1 MNMES
6 KEQLEITDNEFQ
18 RQYEGRKGDILARI
32 EYAQQDRKIFL
43 TKLILPEELE
53 DDVDFRNEFLTAVFD
68 SIREEKEVKIVPTHP
83 KIAGFVRRYRN
94 KYKDMLPVGIAI

>member
-1 MNMES
+1 MENTN
-6 KEQLEITDNEFQ
+6 KLELTDNEFQ

-43 TKLILPEELE
+43 TKLIIPEEVE
-53 DDVDFRNEFLTAVFD
+53 DDVDFRNEFIKAVFD
-68 SIREEKEVKIVPTHP
+68 SIRENKDVKVVPTHP

-94 KYKDMLPVGIAI
+94 MYKDMLPVGIAI

>member
-1 MNMES
+1 MES
-6 KEQLEITDNEFQ
+6 KEPLEITDNEFL

-68 SIREEKEVKIVPTHP
+68 SIREEKDVKIVPTHP

>member
-1 MNMES
+1 MES
-6 KEQLEITDNEFQ
+6 NTQLEITDNEFL
-18 RQYEGRKGDILARI
+18 RQYEGRKGDLTALI

-53 DDVDFRNEFLTAVFD
+53 DEVEFRNEFLTAIFAH
-68 SIREEKEVKIVPTHP
+68 IREHKDVKVVPTHP

-94 KYKDMLPVGIAI
+94 MYKDMLPVGIAI

>member
-1 MNMES
+1 MENTT
-6 KEQLEITDNEFQ
+6 KLELTDNEFQ

-43 TKLILPEELE
+43 TKLILPEEVE
-53 DDVDFRNEFLTAVFD
+53 DDVDFRNEFIKAVFD
-68 SIREEKEVKIVPTHP
+68 SIREHKDVKVVPTHP

-94 KYKDMLPVGIAI
+94 MYKDMLPVGIAI

>member
-1 MNMES
+1 MENS
-6 KEQLEITDNEFQ
+6 TTLEITDNEFQ

-43 TKLILPEELE
+43 TKLILPEEVE
-53 DDVDFRNEFLTAVFD
+53 DDAEFRTEFIKAVFD
-68 SIREEKEVKIVPTHP
+68 NIRENKDVKVVPTHP

-94 KYKDMLPVGIAI
+94 MYKDMLPVGIAI